1 MKKIL
6 IFLCSILI
14 FSCQEQVVE
23 LEIPGHT
30 PFLVVNGILDTDSIM
45 SLHVS
50 NSVGAFQQ
58 GQISSISDAN
68 VLLYENNNLLGEMS
82 VDFNTQDS
90 IYILE
95 QSVKAENIIKKFIEE
110 IKLEFNLTNKQ
121 ICLSGFSQ
129 GCMMSL
135 NAGLSEKE
143 KFAGILGFSGKII
156 NKIDLDKRIF
166 SKPSILLIH
175 GDQDEIVPPVNLL
188 EAKDFF
194 ERNKIDITTKMLKG
208 CGHNIPVEAS
218 SLGLT
223 FLKKIFNIN
232 S

>member
-1 MKKIL
+1 MTLCLNAKIIKPEDKNINNAVIL
-6 IFLCSILI
+6 LHGYGGDGNDIAPVTINWKRFLPNTIFICPDGPETCSINPTGYQWFDLNSEDEEYITKKASEAEKI
-14 FSCQEQVVE
+14 FKE
-23 LEIPGHT
+23 
-30 PFLVVNGILDTDSIM
+30 
-45 SLHVS
+45 
-50 NSVGAFQQ
+50 
-58 GQISSISDAN
+58 
-68 VLLYENNNLLGEMS
+68 
-82 VDFNTQDS
+82 
-90 IYILE
+90 
-95 QSVKAENIIKKFIEE
+95 FIVE
-110 IKLEFNLTNKQ
+110 IKNEFNLLNSN

-129 GCMMSL
+129 GCMMSI
-135 NAGLSEKE
+135 NVGLSDKE
-143 KFAGILGFSGKII
+143 KFAGIIGFSGKII
-156 NKIDLDKRIF
+156 NRNELGNRIL
-166 SKPSILLIH
+166 SRPSTLLIH

>member
-1 MKKIL
+1 MTLCLNAKIIKPEDKNINNAVILLHGYGGDGNDIAPVTINWKRFLPNTIFICPDGPETCSINPTGYQWFDLNSEDEEYITKKASEAEKIL
-6 IFLCSILI
+6 K
-14 FSCQEQVVE
+14 E
-23 LEIPGHT
+23 
-30 PFLVVNGILDTDSIM
+30 
-45 SLHVS
+45 
-50 NSVGAFQQ
+50 
-58 GQISSISDAN
+58 
-68 VLLYENNNLLGEMS
+68 
-82 VDFNTQDS
+82 
-90 IYILE
+90 
-95 QSVKAENIIKKFIEE
+95 FIVE
-110 IKLEFNLTNKQ
+110 IKNEFNLLNSN

-129 GCMMSL
+129 GCMMAI
-135 NAGLSEKE
+135 NIGLSEKE
-143 KFAGILGFSGKII
+143 KFAGIIGFSGKII
-156 NKIDLDKRIF
+156 NRNELGNRIL
-166 SKPSILLIH
+166 SRPSTLLIH

>member
-1 MKKIL
+1 MTFCLNTKMIKPEDKTINNAVILLHGYGGDGNDIAPVTINWKRFLPNTIFICPDGPETCSINPTGYQWFDLNSEDEEYITKKASEAEKIL
-6 IFLCSILI
+6 K
-14 FSCQEQVVE
+14 E
-23 LEIPGHT
+23 
-30 PFLVVNGILDTDSIM
+30 
-45 SLHVS
+45 
-50 NSVGAFQQ
+50 
-58 GQISSISDAN
+58 
-68 VLLYENNNLLGEMS
+68 
-82 VDFNTQDS
+82 
-90 IYILE
+90 
-95 QSVKAENIIKKFIEE
+95 FIVE
-110 IKLEFNLTNKQ
+110 IKNEFNLLNSN

-129 GCMMSL
+129 GCMMSI
-135 NAGLSEKE
+135 NVGLSDKE
-143 KFAGILGFSGKII
+143 KFAGIIGFSGKII
-156 NKIDLDKRIF
+156 NRNELGNRIL
-166 SKPSILLIH
+166 SRPSTLLIH

>member
-1 MKKIL
+1 MTFCLNAKIIKPEDKNINNAVILLHGYGGDGNDIAPVTINWKRFLPNTIFICPDGPETCSINPTGYQWFDLNSEDEEYITKKASDAEKIL
-6 IFLCSILI
+6 K
-14 FSCQEQVVE
+14 E
-23 LEIPGHT
+23 
-30 PFLVVNGILDTDSIM
+30 
-45 SLHVS
+45 
-50 NSVGAFQQ
+50 
-58 GQISSISDAN
+58 
-68 VLLYENNNLLGEMS
+68 
-82 VDFNTQDS
+82 
-90 IYILE
+90 
-95 QSVKAENIIKKFIEE
+95 FIVE
-110 IKLEFNLTNKQ
+110 IKNEFNLLNSN

-129 GCMMSL
+129 GCMMSI
-135 NAGLSEKE
+135 NVGLSNKE
-143 KFAGILGFSGKII
+143 KFAGIIGFSGKII
-156 NKIDLDKRIF
+156 NRNELGNRIL
-166 SKPSILLIH
+166 SRPSTLLIH

>member
-1 MKKIL
+1 MTLCLNAKIIKPEDKNINNAVILLHGYGGDGNDIAPVTINWKRFLPNTIFICPDGPETCSINPTGYQWFDLNSEDEEYITKKASEAEKIL
-6 IFLCSILI
+6 K
-14 FSCQEQVVE
+14 E
-23 LEIPGHT
+23 
-30 PFLVVNGILDTDSIM
+30 
-45 SLHVS
+45 
-50 NSVGAFQQ
+50 
-58 GQISSISDAN
+58 
-68 VLLYENNNLLGEMS
+68 
-82 VDFNTQDS
+82 
-90 IYILE
+90 
-95 QSVKAENIIKKFIEE
+95 FIVE
-110 IKLEFNLTNKQ
+110 IKNEFNLLNSN

-129 GCMMSL
+129 GCMMSI
-135 NAGLSEKE
+135 NVGLSDKE
-143 KFAGILGFSGKII
+143 KFAGIIGFSGKII
-156 NKIDLDKRIF
+156 NRNELGNRIL
-166 SKPSILLIH
+166 SRPSILLIH

>member
-1 MKKIL
+1 MTFCLNAKIIKPEDKNINNAVILLHGYGGDGNDIAPVTINWKRFLPNTIFICPDGPETCSINPTGYQWFDLNSEDEEYITKKASDAEKIL
-6 IFLCSILI
+6 K
-14 FSCQEQVVE
+14 E
-23 LEIPGHT
+23 
-30 PFLVVNGILDTDSIM
+30 
-45 SLHVS
+45 
-50 NSVGAFQQ
+50 
-58 GQISSISDAN
+58 
-68 VLLYENNNLLGEMS
+68 
-82 VDFNTQDS
+82 
-90 IYILE
+90 
-95 QSVKAENIIKKFIEE
+95 FIVE
-110 IKLEFNLTNKQ
+110 IKNEFNLLNSN

-129 GCMMSL
+129 GCMMSI
-135 NAGLSEKE
+135 NVGLSDKE
-143 KFAGILGFSGKII
+143 KFAGIIGFSGKII
-156 NKIDLDKRIF
+156 NRNELGNRIL
-166 SKPSILLIH
+166 SRPSTLLIH